1 MIMKAKHKN
10 EFNETHVQL
19 FKCLITS
26 HNGTNKGICRFDMV
40 PINTHAI
47 EEKIKTGPSDRD
59 SLFLD
64 QGTFTYEFCFKYAYD
79 ISGLYSRL

>member
-1 MIMKAKHKN
+1 
-10 EFNETHVQL
+10 
-19 FKCLITS
+19 
-26 HNGTNKGICRFDMV
+26 MV

-64 QGTFTYEFCFKYAYD
+64 QGTFTYEFCIKYACD